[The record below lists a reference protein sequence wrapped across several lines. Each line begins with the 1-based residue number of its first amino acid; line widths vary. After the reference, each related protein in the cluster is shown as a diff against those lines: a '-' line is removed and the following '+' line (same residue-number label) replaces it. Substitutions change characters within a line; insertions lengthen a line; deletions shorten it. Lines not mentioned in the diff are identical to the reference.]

1 MRIGIDIMGGDYAPQ
16 KTVHG
21 AILALNELQSDTK
34 VVLFG
39 RKSEILAELK
49 HHNILKNNFEIMDF
63 TLDENDMLTIENL
76 NINDIR
82 IVSKEIMPT
91 DLHGCVP
98 KWD

>member
-1 MRIGIDIMGGDYAPQ
+1 MHKLAKKNN
-16 KTVHG
+16 KTVG
-21 AILALNELQSDTK
+21 Q
-34 VVLFG
+34 VVLRWIFQKG
-39 RKSEILAELK
+39 VISNTMSTNPE
-49 HHNILKNNFEIMDF
+49 NIKNNFEIMDF

-91 DLHGCVP
+91 DLRGCVP

>member
-1 MRIGIDIMGGDYAPQ
+1 MISQNCITLQ
-16 KTVHG
+16 KKNNKTVG
-21 AILALNELQSDTK
+21 Q
-34 VVLFG
+34 VVLRWIFQKG
-39 RKSEILAELK
+39 VISNTMSTNPE
-49 HHNILKNNFEIMDF
+49 NIKNNFEIMDF

-91 DLHGCVP
+91 DLRGCVP

>member
-1 MRIGIDIMGGDYAPQ
+1 MSTNP
-16 KTVHG
+16 
-21 AILALNELQSDTK
+21 E
-34 VVLFG
+34 
-39 RKSEILAELK
+39 
-49 HHNILKNNFEIMDF
+49 NIKNNFEIMDF

-91 DLHGCVP
+91 DLRGCVP

>member
-1 MRIGIDIMGGDYAPQ
+1 MHNLAKKNN
-16 KTVHG
+16 KTVG
-21 AILALNELQSDTK
+21 Q
-34 VVLFG
+34 VVLRWIFQKG
-39 RKSEILAELK
+39 VISNTMSTNPE
-49 HHNILKNNFEIMDF
+49 NIKNNFEIMDF

-91 DLHGCVP
+91 DLRGCVP